1 MPVDVIVL
9 AAGKGTRMRSA
20 LPKVLHDLAGRPLL
34 AHVLASAEALS
45 PQKIHVV
52 CGHAAE
58 AVREGTPA
66 ASKINWVEQKEQL
79 GTAHAVGQAL
89 PHVSAG
95 ADVLVL
101 YGDVPLI
108 RTQTLEEL
116 IDRCGSQHL
125 ALLTARVE
133 DPTGYG
139 RILRSAK
146 GAVHAIVEE
155 ADASDEERAINEINT
170 GFIAAPVDKLRA
182 WVSAIDNQN
191 RQGEYYLTDIVGCAA
206 ADGTHVEAVDCKDV
220 SEIIGVNSRAE
231 LARAERIFQAREA
244 ARLMAAGLTLYDP
257 ARFDLRGRLQFGQD
271 CRIDINVVI
280 SGEVKLGENVSIG
293 PNCQIIDSEIGDGA
307 EIRANSIVEGA
318 RIADRCS
325 VGPFARVRP
334 GTALGVGARIGNFV
348 ETKNATL
355 GVQSKANHLAYV
367 GDAEVGDR
375 VNIGAGVITCN
386 YDGANKHQ
394 TTIEDDAFIGSN
406 SALVAPVKIGKGAT
420 VGAGSAIS
428 RDVAPGQLVVTRA
441 DQTVRDDWQRP
452 QKKDSEKKHRKS
464 EDT

>member
-1 MPVDVIVL
+1 MPVEVIVL

-45 PQKIHVV
+45 PARIHVV

-58 AVREGTPA
+58 AVREGTPT

-89 PHVSAG
+89 PNISPGSA
-95 ADVLVL
+95 VLVL

-108 RTQTLEEL
+108 RTKTLEEL
-116 IDRCGSQHL
+116 IDRCRPQHL
-125 ALLTARVE
+125 ALLTARV
-133 DPTGYG
+133 DNPMGYG
-139 RILRSAK
+139 RILRSAM

-155 ADASDEERAINEINT
+155 ADASDEERSINEINT

-231 LARAERIFQAREA
+231 LAQAERIFQAREA

-334 GTALGVGARIGNFV
+334 GTALGAGARIGNFV

-420 VGAGSAIS
+420 VGAGSAIN

-441 DQTVRDDWQRP
+441 DQTVRDEWQRP
-452 QKKDSEKKHRKS
+452 QKKDSEKKQKKS